1 MERIEIVEKLT
12 PLVRESFEKDDL
24 LLVDEMN
31 PSMVDTWTSLS
42 FMRLLEKIEKEF
54 GVKFKMMELVKLNN
68 IGAIVDAIARHC

>member
-24 LLVDEMN
+24 VLVDEMN

-42 FMRLLEKIEKEF
+42 FMRLLEKVEKEF

-68 IGAIVDAIARHC
+68 IGAIVDAIARHF